1 MMVLTILLT
10 YSLYDANETLDTD
23 GDGIGNN
30 ADADDDGDG
39 IDDTIDNCQFTP
51 NPDQEDEDDGIGTA
65 CDGDETSEAEDSSS
79 VPFVGVL
86 ATMAC
91 LIVAASFRK

>member
-1 MMVLTILLT
+1 MMPMKHWIQI
-10 YSLYDANETLDTD
+10 
-23 GDGIGNN
+23 IGNN

-51 NPDQEDEDDGIGTA
+51 NPDQEDEDGDGVGTA

-79 VPFVGVL
+79 VPYSLPLTFRVVL
-86 ATMAC
+86 
-91 LIVAASFRK
+91 LSS